1 MTFEEYLK
9 VKKIDPKKMVE
20 KDNDLYENFKNIFE
34 QVSPQSFTQQKL
46 FLINYLRRQYY
57 YEEESKKE

>member
-9 VKKIDPKKMVE
+9 AKKIDPKKMVE

-34 QVSPQSFTQQKL
+34 QVSPKSFTQQKL